1 MTTYGGR
8 LIYAGGVKYHVGG
21 GGGGGVGVKLQVQIC
36 TLRRYRFL
44 CYMKMQIEYIKF

>member
-8 LIYAGGVKYHVGG
+8 LIYAGGAKYHMG

-44 CYMKMQIEYIKF
+44 SYMKMQLEYIKF